1 MMSAG
6 CRMVIDTSAVLAIFL
21 AEPDAPSFELAIDSD
36 SNRLISAASVLET
49 AIVLGSRYGDAGER
63 EFDLFLYKA
72 KVQTVAV
79 TEDQAE
85 VGRLAYRTYGKGRH
99 PAGLNFGDCFSYSL
113 SKTSGEPLL
122 CKGDDFART
131 DVERVALP
139 RV

>member
-1 MMSAG
+1 
-6 CRMVIDTSAVLAIFL
+6 MVIDPSALLTIFFN
-21 AEPDAPSFELAIDSD
+21 EPDAPAFELAIEADPK
-36 SNRLISAASVLET
+36 RLISAASLLET

-63 EFDLFLYKA
+63 ELDLFLHKA

-99 PAGLNFGDCFSYSL
+99 TAALNLGDCFSYAL

-122 CKGDDFART
+122 FNGGDFTQT
-131 DVERVALP
+131 DVDPVALP
-139 RV
+139 SE